1 MATLDPTRAGAF
13 ISMVALQ
20 FDQRH
25 FADTSPVALKGDF
38 LKNSEPRQA
47 GIIDMQPKD
56 MQILFCNSADN
67 FSNWLKITRYYE
79 SPLADLQREGVRQ
92 AAIEASAKELLV
104 RLNQPLRY
112 IKPYSEQLLT
122 YVFQEAFNR
131 AQNDTRADER
141 ERIIEQASDLQSQ
154 LDKLPLTFRRAKY
167 KVEAFF
173 AYWLNSFWVQVVLVY
188 GAYKAYQSFQPRIY
202 HYLSQTVIPRGV
214 NYLIN
219 HAHISV
225 ITVVSGGVAL
235 AQCAYKH
242 YWKTTAAFFA
252 VKWVTSGIPY
262 IDRTVRA
269 VETCAFFP
277 GKIMGYF
284 FLSPFRLFMSSWSMQ
299 SSLTASVSSMKDRSK
314 AQLLEQGGMNAYR
327 VWMQLMQGGVQTIAP
342 QAPAA

>member
-1 MATLDPTRAGAF
+1 MSTLNPTKAGAF
-13 ISMVALQ
+13 ISLIAFQ

-25 FADTSPVALKGDF
+25 FADTKIIPLPQDLKAGPVFKRTKLDRLPKELQANIQNQAL
-38 LKNSEPRQA
+38 
-47 GIIDMQPKD
+47 
-56 MQILFCNSADN
+56 N
-67 FSNWLKITRYYE
+67 FSNWLVSSRFLE
-79 SPLADLQREGVRQ
+79 SPLVNSGQESVRK
-92 AAIEASAKELLV
+92 AAIELSAKELLV
-104 RLNQPLRY
+104 RLNQPLGY
-112 IKPYSEQLLT
+112 FKPYSEQLLT

-141 ERIIEQASDLQSQ
+141 ERIIEQVSDLQSQ

-167 KVEAFF
+167 KTEAFF
-173 AYWLNSFWVQVVLVY
+173 AHWLNSFWVQVVLVY
-188 GAYKAYQSFQPRIY
+188 GAYKVYQSFQPRIY

-242 YWKTTAAFFA
+242 YWKTTVAFFA

-262 IDRTVRA
+262 IGRTVRA

-299 SSLTASVSSMKDRSK
+299 SSLAASVSSMKDRTK

-342 QAPAA
+342 QPAATA